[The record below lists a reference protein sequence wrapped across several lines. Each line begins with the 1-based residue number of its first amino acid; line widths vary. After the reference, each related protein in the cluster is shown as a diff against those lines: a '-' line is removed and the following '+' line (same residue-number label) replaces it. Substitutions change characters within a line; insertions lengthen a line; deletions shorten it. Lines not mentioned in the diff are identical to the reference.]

1 LYVEIVKT
9 IAEIAG
15 GLAGFV
21 GIVFILGRRSERKLT
36 IYERNGL
43 FHLLIGSV
51 GTLLLS
57 IVLMILVASIENIDT
72 AWRIGAGLMATYGF
86 FGSTNAIREELRGE
100 HNLPAP
106 FNWILPITAQL
117 LSVFGVLAA
126 VGYLD
131 GLAALAC
138 VLLLLMGFI
147 VAITYFIV
155 LLTGHKESTEAN
167 EQHEI

>member
-1 LYVEIVKT
+1 MYVEIVKT

-15 GLAGFV
+15 GLVGFV

-36 IYERNGL
+36 IYEKNGL

-57 IVLMILVASIENIDT
+57 IVIMILVASIENVDL
-72 AWRIGAGLMATYGF
+72 AWRFGAGLMATYGF
-86 FGSTNAIREELRGE
+86 SGSTSAIREELRGE
-100 HNLPAP
+100 HSLPVP
-106 FNWILPITAQL
+106 FNWVLPITAQL
-117 LSVFGVLAA
+117 LSVFCVLAA

-138 VLLLLMGFI
+138 VLMLLMGFV

-155 LLTGHKESTEAN
+155 LLMGHKESVKVN
-167 EQHEI
+167 S

>member
-1 LYVEIVKT
+1 MYIEIVNT

-15 GLAGFV
+15 GLVGFV

-36 IYERNGL
+36 IYEKNGL

-57 IVLMILVASIENIDT
+57 IVIMILVASIEDVDL
-72 AWRIGAGLMATYGF
+72 AWRFGAGLMATYGF

-100 HNLPAP
+100 HSLPVP
-106 FNWILPITAQL
+106 FNWILPVTAQI
-117 LSVFGVLAA
+117 LSFFSVLTA
-126 VGYLD
+126 VGFID
-131 GLAALAC
+131 GMAALAC
-138 VLLLLMGFI
+138 VLMLLMGFI

-155 LLTGHKESTEAN
+155 LLTGHKESVEVN
-167 EQHEI
+167 S